1 MTKKLRARQRT
12 KRAKRAKTTQ
22 RRPAMSKAPPALEQR
37 QLGRTGRAT
46 SILGLGTARLARAG
60 QRETMRVVREA
71 IDHGVNVIE
80 TGWEYGE
87 GRTERW
93 LGLALKDGYRER
105 VTLVWQCCAHSRD
118 YKTAM
123 QQVDES
129 LSRLKTDAFDVW
141 SFHELIYDNDPDW
154 LYDHGGLDAAQ
165 EAREQGKT
173 RWIGFGG
180 HKSPHIHVKLMQRG
194 FAWDVVT
201 MPLNPMDASFR
212 SFERQVLPEAVRR
225 GIAVMATKPLAGGA
239 IAGSRTVKPEDAL
252 RYCFSLPVSSV
263 ICGME
268 TVAILR
274 RNLRLALR
282 FKPFHAGEMDALRQ
296 RARGAAG
303 DGRFERYKTTQ
314 DFDGLPGR
322 VAHGF
327 AK

>member
-1 MTKKLRARQRT
+1 M
-12 KRAKRAKTTQ
+12 KRSPAHA
-22 RRPAMSKAPPALEQR
+22 RPATPRKPASTPKVPLTLEQR
-37 QLGRTGRAT
+37 PLGRTGRAT
-46 SILGLGTARLARAG
+46 SILALGTARLAHAG
-60 QRETMRVVREA
+60 QRETMRVVRDA
-71 IDHGVNVIE
+71 IEHGVNVIE

-93 LGLALKDGYRER
+93 LGLALKDGYRQK
-105 VTLVWQCCAHSRD
+105 VTLVWQCCAHLRD

-129 LSRLKTDAFDVW
+129 LSRLKTDTVDVW
-141 SFHELIYDNDPDW
+141 SFHEMIYDNDPDW

-173 RWIGFGG
+173 RWIAFGG
-180 HKSPHIHVKLMQRG
+180 HKSPHIHVKLLQRG

-201 MPLNPMDASFR
+201 MPLNPMDATFR

-225 GIAVMATKPLAGGA
+225 GIAVMATKPIAGGA
-239 IAGSRTVKPEDAL
+239 IAGSRVVKPEEAL

-268 TVAILR
+268 TQAVLKK
-274 RNLRLALR
+274 NLRLALH
-282 FKPFHAGEMDALRQ
+282 FKAYHAGEMDALRQ
-296 RARGAAG
+296 RSRGVAG

-314 DFDGLPGR
+314 DFDGRPGR
-322 VAHGF
+322 IAHGYE
-327 AK
+327 K

>member
-1 MTKKLRARQRT
+1 MMRN
-12 KRAKRAKTTQ
+12 
-22 RRPAMSKAPPALEQR
+22 APPPLEQR
-37 QLGRTGRAT
+37 LLGRSGRIT
-46 SILGLGTARLARAG
+46 SILALGTGRLARAG
-60 QRETMRVVREA
+60 QRAAIRMVREA

-93 LGLALKDGYRER
+93 LGLALKDGYRQR
-105 VTLVWQCCAHSRD
+105 VTLVWQCGAHQRD

-129 LSRLKTDAFDVW
+129 LSRLKTDMFDVW
-141 SFHELIYDNDPDW
+141 SFHEMIYDNDPDW

-173 RWIGFGG
+173 RWLGFGG
-180 HKSPHIHVKLMQRG
+180 HKSPHIHVKLLQRG
-194 FAWDVVT
+194 FAWDVLT
-201 MPLNPMDASFR
+201 MPLNPLDATFR
-212 SFERQVLPEAVRR
+212 SFEKQVLPEAVRR
-225 GIAVMATKPLAGGA
+225 GMAVMASKPMAGGA
-239 IAGSRTVKPEDAL
+239 IAASRVVKPEEAL
-252 RYCFSLPVSSV
+252 RYCFSLPVSTV

-268 TVAILR
+268 NSAILK
-274 RNLRLALR
+274 RNLKLAAA

-296 RARGAAG
+296 KARAVAG

-322 VAHGF
+322 VAHGYT
-327 AK
+327 K

>member
-1 MTKKLRARQRT
+1 M
-12 KRAKRAKTTQ
+12 
-22 RRPAMSKAPPALEQR
+22 PKALPTLEQR
-37 QLGRTGRAT
+37 QLGRTGRVT
-46 SILGLGTARLARAG
+46 SILALGTARLARAG
-60 QRETMRVVREA
+60 QRESMRVVREA

-93 LGLALKDGYRER
+93 LGLALKDGYRQR
-105 VTLVWQCCAHSRD
+105 VTLVWQCCAHLRD

-129 LSRLKTDAFDVW
+129 LSRLKTDTVDVW
-141 SFHELIYDNDPDW
+141 SFHEMIYDNDPDW
-154 LYDHGGLDAAQ
+154 LYDHGGLDASQ

-173 RWIGFGG
+173 RWIAFGG
-180 HKSPHIHVKLMQRG
+180 HKSPHIHVKLLQKG

-201 MPLNPMDASFR
+201 MPLNPMDATFR

-225 GIAVMATKPLAGGA
+225 GIAVMATKPIAGGA
-239 IAGSRTVKPEDAL
+239 IAGSRVVKPDEAL
-252 RYCFSLPVSSV
+252 RYGFSLPVSTV

-268 TVAILR
+268 NQAVLKK
-274 RNLRLALR
+274 NLRLAAN
-282 FKPFHAGEMDALRQ
+282 FKPYHAGEMDALRQ
-296 RARGAAG
+296 RARGVAG

-322 VAHGF
+322 AAHGYG
-327 AK
+327 K

>member
-1 MTKKLRARQRT
+1 MKPSRARPAVARP
-12 KRAKRAKTTQ
+12 
-22 RRPAMSKAPPALEQR
+22 RRIAAPKVPPALEQR
-37 QLGRTGRAT
+37 PLGRTGRPT
-46 SILGLGTARLARAG
+46 SILALGTARLAHAG
-60 QRETMRVVREA
+60 QRETMRVVRDA

-80 TGWEYGE
+80 TGFEYGE

-105 VTLVWQCCAHSRD
+105 VTLVWQCCAHRRD

-129 LSRLKTDAFDVW
+129 LSRLKTDVLDVW
-141 SFHELIYDNDPDW
+141 SFHEVVYDNDPDW

-173 RWIGFGG
+173 RWIAFGG
-180 HKSPHIHVKLMQRG
+180 HKAPHVHVKLLQRG
-194 FAWDVVT
+194 FAWDAVA
-201 MPLNPMDASFR
+201 MPLNPLDATFR

-239 IAGSRTVKPEDAL
+239 IAGCRVMKPEEAL
-252 RYCFSLPVSSV
+252 RYCFSLPVSTV

-268 TVAILR
+268 TQAVLKK
-274 RNLRLALR
+274 NLRLALNFR
-282 FKPFHAGEMDALRQ
+282 PYHAGEMDALRQ
-296 RARGAAG
+296 KARAVAG

-314 DFDGLPGR
+314 EFDGLPGR
-322 VAHGF
+322 IAHGYV
-327 AK
+327 K